1 VVTGRKNPSRRNDPR
16 DPPRDAVARIL
27 VVEDDLDLGET
38 VCEVLKMSGY
48 RAAHATDGLVA
59 LQMLGQGEGLPDLIL
74 LDLMMPRM
82 DGWAFRDAQL
92 RDKKI
97 KDIPVVVLSAMGE
110 ISKPIKADS
119 LLRKPD
125 APETLL
131 QTIQNLIRRRT
142 GRSNS

>member
-1 VVTGRKNPSRRNDPR
+1 MVTGHKNPSRRLDPR
-16 DPPRDAVARIL
+16 ETRDDAAPRIL

-48 RAAHATDGLVA
+48 RTSHATDGLAA
-59 LQMLGQGEGLPDLIL
+59 LQVLGQGELFDLIL

-82 DGWAFRDAQL
+82 DGWAFREAQL
-92 RDKKI
+92 CDKKI

-110 ISKPIKADS
+110 ISKPIKADL
-119 LLRKPD
+119 LLRKPV

-131 QTIQNLIRRRT
+131 ETIQKLIRRRAA
-142 GRSNS
+142 RSSS

>member
-16 DPPRDAVARIL
+16 DSPDDAVARIL

-48 RAAHATDGLVA
+48 RASHAVDGLVA

-82 DGWAFRDAQL
+82 DGWAFREAQL
-92 RDKKI
+92 RDKKL
-97 KDIPVVVLSAMGE
+97 KDIPVVVVSAMGE
-110 ISKPIKADS
+110 IAKPIKADHV
-119 LLRKPD
+119 LRKPIE
-125 APETLL
+125 PETLL
-131 QTIQNLIRRRT
+131 QTIQNLIRRRS

>member
-1 VVTGRKNPSRRNDPR
+1 MGRKNPSRRNDPR
-16 DPPRDAVARIL
+16 DPPDDAVARIL

-48 RAAHATDGLVA
+48 RASHAIDGLVA
-59 LQMLGQGEGLPDLIL
+59 LQMLGESEGLPDLIL

-92 RDKKI
+92 RDKKL
-97 KDIPVVVLSAMGE
+97 KDIPVVVISAMGE
-110 ISKPIKADS
+110 ISKPIKADRV
-119 LLRKPD
+119 LRKPVE
-125 APETLL
+125 PETLL